1 MKQKEIDVRYEIKIN
16 TDLNNE
22 MNLSIYIKDSK
33 LFFICYFYKNYFKK
47 TFSNSYSLDDLK
59 KSSSYFKQFNSEYEI
74 LNDIINNKYKG
85 KRKHKRK

>member
-16 TDLNNE
+16 TDLNNQ

-47 TFSNSYSLDDLK
+47 T
-59 KSSSYFKQFNSEYEI
+59 
-74 LNDIINNKYKG
+74 
-85 KRKHKRK
+85 